1 MSRWLKSTAPSGHLH
16 DDIEVNSSRWQKH
29 DPSTTNQPDDTAEWS
44 PISIC
49 LHAPTTGKPHVD
61 LFLAPQSN
69 FEDEERILRTWRLM
83 KNPRELEIGER
94 IDATPLQAHRG
105 VYARLEKPI
114 RPKSVSGLV
123 TPLARGE
130 ARVRTESQTSLVLEV
145 RWENDPQAEYLI
157 TPDMFERVG

>member
-1 MSRWLKSTAPSGHLH
+1 
-16 DDIEVNSSRWQKH
+16 
-29 DPSTTNQPDDTAEWS
+29 
-44 PISIC
+44 
-49 LHAPTTGKPHVD
+49 
-61 LFLAPQSN
+61 
-69 FEDEERILRTWRLM
+69 M

-94 IDATPLQAHRG
+94 IDATALQAHRG
-105 VYARLEKPI
+105 IYARLEKPV

>member
-1 MSRWLKSTAPSGHLH
+1 MH

-29 DPSTTNQPDDTAEWS
+29 DPSTTNQSEEAAEWY

-49 LHAPTTGKPHVD
+49 RHVPTMGIPHID
-61 LFLAPQSN
+61 LFLAPQST

-105 VYARLEKPI
+105 VYARLEKPV
-114 RPKSVSGLV
+114 RPKSVSGVV
-123 TPLARGE
+123 TPLARGM
-130 ARVRTESQTSLVLEV
+130 ARIRKESGTNLILEV
-145 RWENDPQAEYLI
+145 RWEDDPQAEYLVTADI
-157 TPDMFERVG
+157 FERVG